1 MPLLTTSPQ
10 PLRRKERFTYPNRLP
25 PAFWDKLSEVP
36 LTKNAIRELERR
48 NTEESLHTQFLGTPP
63 PRRPIMQRSVTQ
75 YLNRIRRFARRG
87 GPNLSGLRGYRCRPS
102 IASRAAMNNN
112 LQSHL
117 GRRKRGSA
125 DALESA
131 PTPPRASTKKTSPY
145 DRAFQQILI
154 DYGIYPNKY
163 RYPNEQTPP
172 PPENL
177 EEIIQVMAQ
186 PRLSLSPL
194 FLTQRDFED
203 FTQKDAD
210 AYNEAQVM
218 TSILPIIEGDVRNG
232 RSVAGQILL
241 TNLEDPTVD
250 LLIPGNP
257 DRYYGARPEQLDRR
271 VRIQLGKHIMP
282 STQHDLPI
290 VPNFFLNVK
299 GPKGSPEVAENQ
311 ACYDGV
317 LGARGLNSL
326 QAYSDSDLDSSSK
339 AYTLTSTYQKG
350 LLKIYASYPL
360 PRADPGMRREYAMMQ
375 VNAYALTGNIDN
387 FRIGVSA
394 YRNARDWAKQ
404 KRDEAIQR
412 ANETVVRDERDILSS
427 SSHYN
432 LHNTTVKSTDCGIYM
447 LGFVREFLQTP
458 RKFAEAIENGQRL
471 DWDINESVLRKDI
484 RANLAAACEAAV
496 TRVSS
501 GLPK

>member
-1 MPLLTTSPQ
+1 MPSPTTSPQ

-48 NTEESLHTQFLGTPP
+48 NTKESLHTQFLGTPP
-63 PRRPIMQRSVTQ
+63 PRRPITQRSVTQ

-87 GPNLSGLRGYRCRPS
+87 GPDLSGLRYYCGPS

-145 DRAFQQILI
+145 DRAFQQLLI
-154 DYGIYPNKY
+154 DYGIYPDNY
-163 RYPNEQTPP
+163 EYPNGQRLP

-177 EEIIQVMAQ
+177 EEIMEEIIK
-186 PRLSLSPL
+186 PRPSLSPSQ
-194 FLTQRDFED
+194 FSQED
-203 FTQKDAD
+203 FQQFQRANARARQEWQAISD
-210 AYNEAQVM
+210 V
-218 TSILPIIEGDVRNG
+218 LPIIEGEVRY
-232 RSVAGQILL
+232 SSCVSGQIPF
-241 TNLEDPTVD
+241 TNLEDLTD
-250 LLIPGNP
+250 NLLVPGNP

-271 VRIQLGKHIMP
+271 VRIQLGKHIVP
-282 STQHDLPI
+282 STQHDLPF

-311 ACYDGV
+311 ACYNGA

-326 QAYSDSDLDSSSK
+326 QAYSDPDLDSSNK
-339 AYTLTSTYQKG
+339 AYTLTSIYQKG
-350 LLKIYASYPL
+350 FLKIYASYLL

-375 VNAYALTGNIDN
+375 VKAYALTSDIDA

-412 ANETVVRDERDILSS
+412 ANETVLRLAETRE
-427 SSHYN
+427 
-432 LHNTTVKSTDCGIYM
+432 VKG
-447 LGFVREFLQTP
+447 V
-458 RKFAEAIENGQRL
+458 A
-471 DWDINESVLRKDI
+471 
-484 RANLAAACEAAV
+484 
-496 TRVSS
+496 RVVAHR
-501 GLPK
+501 